1 MNSPDFGLVLINLQV
16 PRCMTKSDF
25 DPALSHYFDIN
36 GLENPNIKYTNLKHI
51 VDGIQSAPTKI
62 D

>member
-25 DPALSHYFDIN
+25 NPALSHYFAIN
-36 GLENPNIKYTNLKHI
+36 GLENNSITHTNLKYI
-51 VDGIQSAPTKI
+51 VDGIQAPKI